1 MMTENEMKL
10 KKILAYQRARKIISN
25 KQYKKELEYIKK
37 IQDER
42 AKRKGM

>member
-1 MMTENEMKL
+1 MTTENELKL
-10 KKILAYQRARKIISN
+10 KKVLAYQRARKIIST

-42 AKRKGM
+42 TKRKGV